1 MNGRW
6 RPSTHLPAPDP
17 TLMPSKMPTASPCPQ
32 SARPTAEPSYAPTF
46 AGAPC
51 PEPTTRQPVA
61 VVKAFPPTN
70 SSSLV
75 ALWSDVTVS
84 PLDEIRISFRFYP
97 AVDVWHDV
105 SMKIYNNSA
114 GDGPYYEEDTEALA
128 EAGMDRIYDC
138 APAVACARLEFSM
151 KDGKE
156 GALGLE
162 LKTEGESFYTE
173 LDFENATVL
182 GFSYC
187 LDDSVVVSAA
197 TAAPTVS
204 AHPTFA
210 PSAAPTTPPAPRP
223 TRAPTPA
230 PSTGAPSVLPT
241 AVPTTAAPSKIP
253 TAARGYAPNVN
264 TSHVDDDVN
273 PSCGRAHD

>member
-1 MNGRW
+1 
-6 RPSTHLPAPDP
+6 
-17 TLMPSKMPTASPCPQ
+17 
-32 SARPTAEPSYAPTF
+32 
-46 AGAPC
+46 
-51 PEPTTRQPVA
+51 
-61 VVKAFPPTN
+61 
-70 SSSLV
+70 
-75 ALWSDVTVS
+75 
-84 PLDEIRISFRFYP
+84 
-97 AVDVWHDV
+97 
-105 SMKIYNNSA
+105 MKIYNNSA

-128 EAGMDRIYDC
+128 EAGTDRIYDC

-156 GALGLE
+156 GAVGLGYE

-173 LDFENATVL
+173 LNFENATVL

-187 LDDSVVVSAA
+187 LGDSVVVSAA

-230 PSTGAPSVLPT
+230 PSTGAPSALPT

-264 TSHVDDDVN
+264 TSYVDDDVN